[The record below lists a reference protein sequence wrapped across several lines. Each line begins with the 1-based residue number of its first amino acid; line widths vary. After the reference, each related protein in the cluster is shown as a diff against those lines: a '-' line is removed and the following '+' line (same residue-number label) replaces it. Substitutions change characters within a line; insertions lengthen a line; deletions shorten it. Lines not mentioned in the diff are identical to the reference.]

1 MSDNIND
8 KKSKP
13 LLYVDQ
19 VEVKAQRGNMQS
31 DYRTKK
37 RKNAES
43 KKTELMED
51 NQKVEPTEKTE
62 KIEKIKH
69 EFGVYDAMK
78 EIESEI
84 SEIKKLTNQY
94 SPEQAPV
101 EHSEEHFEEPPEL
114 PAQEKKKIKK
124 KKKVEKVSTSE
135 IITRLSHIKGY
146 PKPVCEAVIHGET
159 VRFQVMGMRGES
171 VKIKRGNHI
180 RFVRLPDILNVKIIE
195 DSN

>member
-31 DYRTKK
+31 NYRTKK
-37 RKNAES
+37 RKNEES
-43 KKTELMED
+43 IKSEVVEE
-51 NQKVEPTEKTE
+51 NQKVEKTEKTE
-62 KIEKIKH
+62 KIEQIKH

-94 SPEQAPV
+94 TPEQAPV
-101 EHSEEHFEEPPEL
+101 EHPEEPPENL
-114 PAQEKKKIKK
+114 PQEKKKTKK
-124 KKKVEKVSTSE
+124 KRKVEKVSTSE
-135 IITRLSHIKGY
+135 IITRLSKHKGF

-159 VRFQVMGMRGES
+159 VKFQVMGMRGES

-180 RFVRLPDILNVKIIE
+180 RFVRLPDILNAKIIE
-195 DSN
+195 ESN

>member
-37 RKNAES
+37 GKNAES
-43 KKTELMED
+43 KKPDLMVD

-101 EHSEEHFEEPPEL
+101 ENSEEHLEN
-114 PAQEKKKIKK
+114 PAQEKKKTKK
-124 KKKVEKVSTSE
+124 KRKVEKVSTSE
-135 IITRLSHIKGY
+135 IITRLSNHKGY

-159 VRFQVMGMRGES
+159 VKFQVMGMRGES

-180 RFVRLPDILNVKIIE
+180 RFVRLPDILNAKVIE